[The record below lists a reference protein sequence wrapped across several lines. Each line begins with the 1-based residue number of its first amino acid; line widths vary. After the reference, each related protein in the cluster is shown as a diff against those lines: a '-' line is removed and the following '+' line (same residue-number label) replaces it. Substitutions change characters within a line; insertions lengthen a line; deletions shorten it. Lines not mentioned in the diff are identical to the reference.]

1 MKLMEGKVAL
11 LTGAAGGIGAASA
24 ISFAK
29 QGAKA
34 IYIVDMAEEKAEAT
48 LAEIRKYCE
57 AYFMKGDVTNE
68 AQAIEIFDKV
78 KKDQGRLDV
87 MVACAGITSVDK
99 LAEVSLERWN
109 KVMDINLTGTFIYSR
124 LALKMMKE
132 QKYGRIV
139 MFSSISGQ
147 VGGIRTNPAYACSKA
162 GISCLTKSIAKDG
175 AALGVTCNS
184 VAPGIAATDM
194 IKTDGFNCSSDEVP
208 MGYLASPEEVADVV
222 LFLSSDMSRYV
233 TGQTISVNGG
243 MFMGF

>member
-24 ISFAK
+24 IKFAK
-29 QGAKA
+29 EGAKA

-48 LAEIRKYCE
+48 LAEVRKYCD
-57 AYFMKGDVTNE
+57 AYFMKADVTKE
-68 AQAIEIFDKV
+68 DRALEIYEQV
-78 KKDQGRLDV
+78 KKEQGRLDV
-87 MVACAGITSVDK
+87 LVACAGITSVDK
-99 LAEVSLERWN
+99 LHEVSLDRWN

-124 LALKMMKE
+124 IALAMMKE
-132 QKYGRIV
+132 QNYGRIV
-139 MFSSISGQ
+139 LFSSISGQ

-162 GISCLTKSIAKDG
+162 GISCLTKSLAKDG
-175 AALGVTCNS
+175 AAQTVTVNA

-194 IKTDGFNCSSDEVP
+194 IKTDGFHCSSDEVP